1 MKVLLFSDNHFCKV
15 GSILNRR
22 GNKYFERLENQIKSI
37 NWLEKVAV
45 EKNCDE
51 VWCLGDF
58 FNKPDLY
65 EEELTALKDINWN
78 TLPHKFIVGNH
89 ESGQGDLCY
98 NSVKVLEKPGFE
110 VINKVENKIIEGK
123 NIVFVPY
130 FSELTKVKLE
140 DLFVG
145 HADIVLS
152 HNAIAGIQMGA
163 IITTLGFELDEILAK
178 STLFINGH
186 LHNGG
191 WVKKDRILN
200 IGNLTG
206 FNFLEDATK
215 YAHNVIILDTNTLS
229 LEFIENPYAYNFYK
243 FEITSEKDLDQ
254 LYKLKRNAVLSIKCN
269 EQYLDDLQ
277 QILMDEANRI
287 VNSRVITVYQKSE
300 QVVEADDEQIDLN
313 ANPVEKFIELC
324 RTKFTDSRIL
334 NEELAEICKQG

>member
-22 GNKYFERLENQIKSI
+22 GDKYFERLENQIKSI
-37 NWLEKVAV
+37 NWLEKLAV
-45 EKNCDE
+45 KKGCDE

-65 EEELTALKDINWN
+65 EEELTALKDIGWN
-78 TLPHKFIVGNH
+78 TLPHRFIVGNH

-110 VINKVENKIIEGK
+110 VINKVENVFIDGK
-123 NIVFVPY
+123 NVVFVPY

-152 HNAIAGIQMGA
+152 HNTIAGIQMGQ
-163 IITTLGFELDEILAK
+163 IITTLGFEMDEILAK

-186 LHNGG
+186 LHNGS

-206 FNFLEDATK
+206 FNFSEDATK

-243 FEITSEKDLDQ
+243 LEIHSEKDLEQ
-254 LYKLKRNAVLSIKCN
+254 LYKLKKNAVLQIKCD
-269 EQYLDDLQ
+269 EQYLDDLK
-277 QILMDEANRI
+277 QILADEINEI
-287 VNSRVITVYQKSE
+287 VNSRVITIYQKNE
-300 QVVEADDEQIDLN
+300 QTVNDEEKIDLN
-313 ANPVEKFIELC
+313 ANPIEKFIELC
-324 RTKFTDSRIL
+324 KTKFTDSRIL
-334 NEELAEICKQG
+334 DEELAEICKQG